1 MGVDFLRR
9 TAKSSTKAWDRNKAE
24 LSTESLFTLQ
34 PQCRTR
40 SVMAELDD
48 GVSVAGGEMLTLLVK
63 NNDMILVRGH
73 ERIGRVPNPPADAFE
88 AIRNAGQCAL
98 VAVSEFNKL
107 SGTADVELVQ

>member
-1 MGVDFLRR
+1 MGLDFLRR
-9 TAKSSTKAWDRNKAE
+9 TAKNSVKAWDRGKAE
-24 LSTESLFTLQ
+24 LSAETLFTQQ

-48 GVSVAGGEMLTLLVK
+48 GVSVAGGEQLVLLVK

-73 ERIGRVPNPPADAFE
+73 ERIGKVQNPPTDAFD

-98 VAVSEFNKL
+98 VAVSAFNKL